1 MVKFV
6 LPLIGIMSR
15 NLRYLRSLFTGYIIT
30 SGHFDNGYRT
40 IDNFVFNFRSLGL
53 LKWLLLEN
61 NSKTLSESTFGSKFI
76 LNLKNDRTVLKEIFP
91 FLVFFLLF
99 LQSHSLVRMM

>member
-15 NLRYLRSLFTGYIIT
+15 NLRYLQSLFTGYIIT

-40 IDNFVFNFRSLGL
+40 FDNFVFNLRSFGL

-61 NSKTLSESTFGSKFI
+61 KSKTLSESTFGSKFI
-76 LNLKNDRTVLKEIFP
+76 LNLKNDRTV
-91 FLVFFLLF
+91 
-99 LQSHSLVRMM
+99 